1 MIKKTFVESQKEEA
15 LKRLEK
21 LLQNSDSGMTRE
33 RYFEMMEQLGQE
45 PIEEEIP
52 PSAEDLP
59 DVMTDA
65 INTFNTLGD
74 RVYPEI
80 GYTGKDY
87 TNLPFFL
94 KVYEVE
100 DVEYFLDILSW
111 LDSRAIKKASDQLKR
126 EYDKLKRNRSGSK

>member
-1 MIKKTFVESQKEEA
+1 MESQKEEA

-33 RYFEMMEQLGQE
+33 RYFDMMEQLGQE

-52 PSAEDLP
+52 PGPKDLP
-59 DVMTDA
+59 DVMADA
-65 INTFNTLGD
+65 INTFNALGD

-94 KVYEVE
+94 KVYDVE

>member
-1 MIKKTFVESQKEEA
+1 MESQKEEA

-45 PIEEEIP
+45 PNEEEIP

>member
-1 MIKKTFVESQKEEA
+1 
-15 LKRLEK
+15 
-21 LLQNSDSGMTRE
+21 
-33 RYFEMMEQLGQE
+33 MMEQLGQE

-126 EYDKLKRNRSGSK
+126 EYDKLKRNSSGSK